1 MDTLLYLILG
11 FVVGAVIYRT
21 VFFVVQRYLLW
32 RNLKLIAQLQLADI
46 MIVAQ
51 VEKIDDMFFVYSETS
66 QEFLAQG
73 RTWEEIRTHFKS
85 RFPGKVCAIDQEM
98 ANSIPRLTTASE

>member
-1 MDTLLYLILG
+1 MDTILYLILG
-11 FVVGAVIYRT
+11 FVVGAVAYRMLLL
-21 VFFVVQRYLLW
+21 VLERYLVW
-32 RNLKLIAQLQLADI
+32 RNTQLLAQLQLADI
-46 MIVAQ
+46 MVIAQ
-51 VEKIDDMFFVYSETS
+51 VEQVDDMFFVYNENT

-98 ANSIPRLTTASE
+98 ADNIPRLTPASE

>member
-1 MDTLLYLILG
+1 MDTILYLIMG
-11 FVVGAVIYRT
+11 FVVGAVAYRLLL
-21 VFFVVQRYLLW
+21 VILERYLVW
-32 RNLKLIAQLQLADI
+32 RNAQLLAQLQLADI
-46 MIVAQ
+46 MVVAQ
-51 VEKIDDMFFVYSETS
+51 VEQVDDMFFVYSEKT